1 MVLADG
7 SLELKLYFDVPVA
20 ETDGSDEVRQEPKR
34 SRKGAEKEPKRS
46 RRVPKR
52 SRKGAEGCRKGA
64 EPACGKCGG

>member
-46 RRVPKR
+46 R
-52 SRKGAEGCRKGA
+52 KGAEGCRKGA

>member
-34 SRKGAEKEPKRS
+34 SRTNLWEVWGIIEITRWL
-46 RRVPKR
+46 RML
-52 SRKGAEGCRKGA
+52 
-64 EPACGKCGG
+64 

>member
-52 SRKGAEGCRKGA
+52 SRTSLWEVWGIIEITRWLRVL
-64 EPACGKCGG
+64 

>member
-34 SRKGAEKEPKRS
+34 SR
-46 RRVPKR
+46 RVPKR
-52 SRKGAEGCRKGA
+52 SRTSLWEVWGIIEITRWLRML
-64 EPACGKCGG
+64 